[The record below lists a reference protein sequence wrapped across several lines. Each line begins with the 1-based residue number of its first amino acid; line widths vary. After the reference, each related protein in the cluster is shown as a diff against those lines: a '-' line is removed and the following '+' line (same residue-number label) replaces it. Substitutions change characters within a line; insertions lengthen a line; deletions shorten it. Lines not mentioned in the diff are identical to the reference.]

1 MMVQLLL
8 PVLKLSVLE
17 VEVCVCVAL
26 VFVTPNY
33 LQTLV
38 HCTFCIDCFAST
50 TAHNLNFYTS
60 LLFQCLLKNFA
71 LEIHFLLRKDW
82 YFKMLKD

>member
-1 MMVQLLL
+1 
-8 PVLKLSVLE
+8 
-17 VEVCVCVAL
+17 
-26 VFVTPNY
+26 
-33 LQTLV
+33 
-38 HCTFCIDCFAST
+38 
-50 TAHNLNFYTS
+50 LNFYTS